1 MVREQR
7 RIISAATG
15 LTGSGSPGGPGVSAP
30 SLALGRMGF
39 LGKNLVSVNAIPLNT
54 GERIVITPGIKRLSP
69 VVETATV
76 PWTASGIV
84 GVIGDI
90 VVVNVVQ
97 EKELELD
104 SVADLGMEDRIVM
117 ERQKKRSRATLMIV
131 LE

>member
-69 VVETATV
+69 VVEMATV

-84 GVIGDI
+84 GVTGDI
-90 VVVNVVQ
+90 VVGNVVE

-117 ERQKKRSRATLMIV
+117 ERQKKRSRVTLKHV

>member
-30 SLALGRMGF
+30 SLALGRMEF

-90 VVVNVVQ
+90 VVGNVVE

>member
-1 MVREQR
+1 M
-7 RIISAATG
+7 
-15 LTGSGSPGGPGVSAP
+15 
-30 SLALGRMGF
+30 
-39 LGKNLVSVNAIPLNT
+39 GKNLVSVNAIPLNT

-90 VVVNVVQ
+90 VVGNVVQ

-117 ERQKKRSRATLMIV
+117 ERQKKRSRVTLKTV
-131 LE
+131 PRNLR